1 MAGATYRDGVFK
13 GEKTAVIYHRLSDT
27 DHKYSVSV
35 IEPMSVKDEDGVIVP
50 SSFSFEC
57 EKGDA
62 AGFVAMGGDRSQ
74 SFNQD
79 VIRYCLIEF

>member
-1 MAGATYRDGVFK
+1 MAGDTYRDGVFK

-35 IEPMSVKDEDGVIVP
+35 IVP
-50 SSFSFEC
+50 SSFSFDC

-62 AGFVAMGGDRSQ
+62 AGFVANRSQ

>member
-1 MAGATYRDGVFK
+1 MAGDTYRDGVFK

-35 IEPMSVKDEDGVIVP
+35 IVP
-50 SSFSFEC
+50 SSFSFDC